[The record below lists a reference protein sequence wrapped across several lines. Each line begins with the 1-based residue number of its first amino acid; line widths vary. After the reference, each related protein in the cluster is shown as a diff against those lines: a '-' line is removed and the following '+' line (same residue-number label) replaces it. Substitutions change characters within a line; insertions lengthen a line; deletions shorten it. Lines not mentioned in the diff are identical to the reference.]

1 MEHCKVQATLANTLM
16 TLEELKDLIIH
27 NLDIAEFLDI
37 LGLTLSDIIDKFD
50 DEIEESFDD
59 LVKAAT

>member
-1 MEHCKVQATLANTLM
+1 MEHCKVLATHANTLM

-37 LGLTLSDIIDKFD
+37 LGLTLSDIVDKFD

-59 LVKAAT
+59 LVKAVA